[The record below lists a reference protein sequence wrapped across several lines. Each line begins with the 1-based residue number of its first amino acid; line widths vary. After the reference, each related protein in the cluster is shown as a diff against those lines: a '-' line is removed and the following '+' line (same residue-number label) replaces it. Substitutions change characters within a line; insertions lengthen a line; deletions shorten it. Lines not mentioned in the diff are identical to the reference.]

1 VGAGAV
7 IRERI
12 RRVVFG
18 VVLFLVILFAVTLVL
33 QAVQDSP
40 EEDVGTVTEEG

>member
-1 VGAGAV
+1 M
-7 IRERI
+7 IRERV

-18 VVLFLVILFAVTLVL
+18 VVLFLVILFALTLVL